1 MVGSVFVFLFFLC
14 SCFKAMVGL
23 ETTDDAGHN
32 DSSSSATKVDG
43 NNNEV
48 VFFATGVDEETG
60 KTCARAALYKD
71 IGNGNGFFSNE
82 A

>member
-1 MVGSVFVFLFFLC
+1 M
-14 SCFKAMVGL
+14 AGL
-23 ETTDDAGHN
+23 ETTGDAGHN
-32 DSSSSATKVDG
+32 DSSSYATKVDG

-48 VFFATGVDEETG
+48 VFFATGVDGETV

-82 A
+82 AWKKDSGKKVRE